1 MGVLNSIPAL
11 RHANFRLYFVGQ
23 AVSVIGSWVQT
34 VAISWTLYQLTN
46 SASLLGIA
54 AFLTQGPQLVL
65 TPLAGV
71 WIDRHDLRRML
82 SAVQIINGVLAAAL
96 ALLAGLGWLLPV
108 HLLVASALLGVLNS
122 FDTPLRQSLLI
133 HLVEDRRD
141 LGSAIG
147 LNASIFTMGRFIGPP
162 VAGAML
168 AAFSPAA
175 CFLANALSYAG
186 LIVALAVMHIKP
198 TAKPPRAGV
207 SVWQSLLE
215 GMRHAH
221 AVPAIRVPLG
231 LLAAVNISAASAL
244 VLAPVF
250 AAQVFGGHT
259 EVLGWLLGVAGA
271 GAVSGTVLMARAGS
285 LPAIAR
291 LLARAPW
298 LSLAGLVALILVP
311 RWELALPAMFLVGAG
326 IATTNVTTNALL
338 QSSAAETLRARVIS
352 LFAATRFGMDALGG
366 LIAGLLASLI
376 GPIGAIAL
384 EAVVLA
390 GLMVW
395 LVPKVRRVGAG
406 LKG

>member
-141 LGSAIG
+141 MGSAIG
-147 LNASIFTMGRFIGPP
+147 LNASIFTTGRFIGPP

-198 TAKPPRAGV
+198 TAKPPWAGA
-207 SVWQSLLE
+207 SVWQSLRE

-221 AVPAIRVPLG
+221 AV
-231 LLAAVNISAASAL
+231 
-244 VLAPVF
+244 
-250 AAQVFGGHT
+250 
-259 EVLGWLLGVAGA
+259 
-271 GAVSGTVLMARAGS
+271 
-285 LPAIAR
+285 
-291 LLARAPW
+291 
-298 LSLAGLVALILVP
+298 
-311 RWELALPAMFLVGAG
+311 
-326 IATTNVTTNALL
+326 
-338 QSSAAETLRARVIS
+338 
-352 LFAATRFGMDALGG
+352 
-366 LIAGLLASLI
+366 
-376 GPIGAIAL
+376 
-384 EAVVLA
+384 
-390 GLMVW
+390 
-395 LVPKVRRVGAG
+395 
-406 LKG
+406 